1 MNVQEALMILM
12 KFQNRD
18 KLEMLQNGIMYMKPL
33 QYYIDLEKKS
43 TKKFVADQLE
53 AKTKGVFNNLKII
66 DNESNEIFL
75 ESSIAQTT
83 LSLGYERNPVFC
95 MFSFDMRNCSE
106 EIVHGDKLEYKMA
119 FTEKQ
124 KVEL

>member
-1 MNVQEALMILM
+1 MIVQEALVILM

-66 DNESNEIFL
+66 DNESDEIFL
-75 ESSIAQTT
+75 ESPIAQTT
-83 LSLGYERNPVFC
+83 LSLGYEKNPVFC
-95 MFSFDMRNCSE
+95 MFSFDMRNCSK